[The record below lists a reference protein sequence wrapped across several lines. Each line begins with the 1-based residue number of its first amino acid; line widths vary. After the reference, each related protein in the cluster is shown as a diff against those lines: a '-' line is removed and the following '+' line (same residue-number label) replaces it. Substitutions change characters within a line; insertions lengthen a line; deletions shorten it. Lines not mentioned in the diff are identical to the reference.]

1 VRLEGYE
8 IVEDLLD
15 DAFAAPEQTPRW
27 LARDADGTLVELAT
41 IRALQ
46 ADRAPMLQRFARLQ
60 ALAHPALPRVIALEG
75 DPAVITQLVVVTAHR
90 PRVTLAHA
98 ARAQEEGLAVALAC
112 TVAHAAARILAEL
125 DVVHGRINA
134 WSVAIGPEG
143 DVLLDTPSLRAPV
156 NERDDVASLALMMCS
171 LIAGAEEDDPDFEIP
186 DAFEMAPAIELA
198 PAARLA
204 AARADVPS
212 ELLAIIGDETL
223 DARGFADALARD
235 LPWAQWTPMQVLDE
249 VRAILP
255 DEAERMKR

>member
-8 IVEDLLD
+8 IVEQLLD
-15 DAFAAPEQTPRW
+15 DAFDAPEQTPRW
-27 LARDADGTLVELAT
+27 LALDADGTLVELAT
-41 IRALQ
+41 IRAVP
-46 ADRAPMLQRFARLQ
+46 ADRAPTLQRFARVQ

-75 DPAVITQLVVVTAHR
+75 DPAVITQLVVVTEHR

-98 ARAQEEGLAVALAC
+98 AHEGGLAVALVC

-125 DVVHGRINA
+125 GVVHGRINA

-143 DVLLDTPSLRAPV
+143 DVLLDTPSLRAPGM
-156 NERDDVASLALMMCS
+156 ERDDVASLALMMCS

-186 DAFEMAPAIELA
+186 DAFEMAPEIELA

-212 ELLAIIGDETL
+212 ELLAIISDETL
-223 DARGFADALARD
+223 DARGFADALARE
-235 LPWAQWTPMQVLDE
+235 LPWAQWTPQQVLDE
-249 VRAILP
+249 VRALLP
-255 DEAERMKR
+255 DEAERMRRA